1 MTRRRYKMVYVEGRG
16 YFDIAKTVMEKLL
29 PAANTL
35 TTVALTKAA
44 EVGGDKLGAFVANK
58 VADKVLKPNNAAIKA
73 IEDIENKIKGDIN
86 SYTGKG
92 FKLIF

>member
-1 MTRRRYKMVYVEGRG
+1 MTRQYKKVYIEGRG
-16 YFDIAKTVMEKLL
+16 YFDIAKTLLEKLA
-29 PAANTL
+29 PAARTL
-35 TTVALTKAA
+35 TTAALTKAA

-58 VADKVLKPNNAAIKA
+58 VADKVLKPNDVAIKA
-73 IEDIENKIKGDIN
+73 IEDIENKIKGDID